1 MDNFLPLFP
10 LKLVA
15 FPGEQLNLHIFEE
28 RYKQLIS
35 ECIEEGKRFGI
46 PAYLNNRIE
55 YGTEMSVE
63 RVGKTY
69 SDGQMDIV
77 TMAHRVFK
85 VVEFYR
91 TAPDKLYAGGDVI
104 FLKNIDDGDADKQ
117 QQMVELT
124 LELFEVLSILDN
136 FTIGSRI
143 SAFDIGHK
151 IGLSNQRKYEL
162 LQLERESGRQQFV
175 IDHLEESIPV
185 IRDMENARKRI
196 RMNGHFQKFDPLDF

>member
-28 RYKQLIS
+28 RYKQLVS
-35 ECIEEGKRFGI
+35 ECIEENKRFGI
-46 PAYLNNRIE
+46 PAYLNNQIE
-55 YGTEMSVE
+55 CGTEMSVE

-69 SDGQMDIV
+69 SDGQLDIV
-77 TMAHRVFK
+77 TVAHRVFK

-91 TAPDKLYAGGDVI
+91 VAPSKLYAGGDII
-104 FLKNIDDGDADKQ
+104 FLDNISDVDLAKQ
-117 QQMVELT
+117 QQMVALT
-124 LELFEVLSILDN
+124 LELFDVLSLSDN
-136 FTIGSRI
+136 FALGDQI

-151 IGLSNQRKYEL
+151 IGLSNQKKYEL
-162 LQLERESGRQQFV
+162 LQIERESDRQQFV
-175 IDHLEESIPV
+175 IDHLEASIPV
-185 IRDMENARKRI
+185 IRDMENARERI